1 MRRLLLTS
9 STRTAMST
17 AARSQC
23 GSLPIVVEEIQN
35 IIEIWMERNAATT
48 HHGYRADIRDYLN
61 RIKQKSSSLYGLC
74 RSEEKRADLLKL
86 VNDCLIHFRANSVE
100 FHWTPLRSLMT
111 QLGEFERRLQQ
122 TTSSAEAAPDVATST
137 SFTALTDWLDGDNS
151 SRDTEVPSQ
160 PVDQPD
166 QDRAGQ
172 ETAGLPQPTCSSPTS
187 PGPSGSGVD
196 TVRPSA
202 GLLDRQ
208 RSSSEETVNW
218 ENSQSASGELKQES
232 GSDVEII
239 DVKPAINHQ
248 GPVYPIVNVKQEP
261 SSPTRSPMSFT
272 MREAQTASPPTSGQ
286 MQTAA
291 PSTSGQMQT
300 AAPSTSGWM
309 QTAAPSTSG
318 QMQTAAPSTSGQMQT
333 AAPSTSGQMQTAAP
347 STSGQM
353 QTAAPATSGWMQ
365 TVAPTTSRQMQT
377 AAPSTSGQMQTA
389 APATS
394 GWMQT
399 VAPTTSR
406 QMQTAA
412 PSTSG
417 QMQTAAPSTSGQ
429 PRWAN
434 QVLPTLAFKHCGSLR
449 CLMCK
454 YRYQGC
460 KVRDTVYYLTCV
472 DCDEIYV
479 GESAKRLGTI
489 FEEHMKQMKYR
500 AALAEHLKTCPIK
513 PETSRPKFRPRAVV
527 IVEDKKERSER
538 RRLEVTKLPNPINL
552 YNSGKPRR
560 FPKGSGCR
568 NSVAGAG
575 QGNTEH
581 APTVSASVSI
591 TAVAGGGDSPEQA
604 PVRSN
609 TPNWSL
615 DVAGGRDN
623 PEQAPARSIANHWL
637 LDEDSEDYL
646 Q

>member
-1 MRRLLLTS
+1 
-9 STRTAMST
+9 
-17 AARSQC
+17 
-23 GSLPIVVEEIQN
+23 
-35 IIEIWMERNAATT
+35 MERNAATT

-122 TTSSAEAAPDVATST
+122 TTSSAEAAPAVATST

-160 PVDQPD
+160 PIDQPD

-172 ETAGLPQPTCSSPTS
+172 ETAGLPQSPCSSPTS

-196 TVRPSA
+196 TGRPSA

-232 GSDVEII
+232 DSDVEII

-261 SSPTRSPMSFT
+261 PSPTRSPMSFT

-286 MQTAA
+286 
-291 PSTSGQMQT
+291 
-300 AAPSTSGWM
+300 M

-353 QTAAPATSGWMQ
+353 QTAAP
-365 TVAPTTSRQMQT
+365 
-377 AAPSTSGQMQTA
+377 STSG
-389 APATS
+389 
-394 GWMQT
+394 
-399 VAPTTSR
+399 R
-406 QMQTAA
+406 MQTAA

-429 PRWAN
+429 MPTAAPTTSGQMPTAAPSTSGQMPTN

-454 YRYQGC
+454 YRYPGC

-489 FEEHMKQMKYR
+489 FEDHMKLIKNR
-500 AALAEHLKTCPIK
+500 AALAEHLKTCPEN

-615 DVAGGRDN
+615 DVAGGGDN
-623 PEQAPARSIANHWL
+623 PEQAPARSITNHWL